1 MHITLESLAVAFQRA
16 IDWWLGYFRAKV
28 VVELRVIVDILWYPE
43 RAHLCLVAYGK
54 IGKWIS

>member
-28 VVELRVIVDILWYPE
+28 VVELRWCPESARYPE
-43 RAHLCLVAYGK
+43 SAHLGLVAYGK